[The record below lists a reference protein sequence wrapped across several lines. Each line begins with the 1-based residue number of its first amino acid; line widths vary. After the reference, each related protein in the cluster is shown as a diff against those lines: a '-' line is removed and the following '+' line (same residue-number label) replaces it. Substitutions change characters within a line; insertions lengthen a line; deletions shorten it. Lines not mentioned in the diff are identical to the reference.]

1 MQLCSHSNSDEVSLN
16 IFSLCVRYNLL
27 FFSNWY
33 GAPRNDIDL
42 DDKNEP
48 TAADHGDVLYNI
60 GKSDTIGRYMVAR
73 RNIHPG
79 EVVFTDQ
86 PAVIGRALSYIITD
100 DVYC

>member
-1 MQLCSHSNSDEVSLN
+1 MISSNNCLN
-16 IFSLCVRYNLL
+16 QCFS
-27 FFSNWY
+27 FSNWY

-42 DDKNEP
+42 NEKDEP

-73 RNIHPG
+73 RDVHPG

-86 PAVIGRALSYIITD
+86 PAVIGTYYSIK
-100 DVYC
+100 